1 MNRYP
6 GIIQCLVCKEIL
18 VSFYRHDYKTC
29 KCPNQTMIDGGRD
42 YLKVGGKDLKKV
54 QFLKIIKTPKRKN

>member
-1 MNRYP
+1 
-6 GIIQCLVCKEIL
+6 
-18 VSFYRHDYKTC
+18 
-29 KCPNQTMIDGGRD
+29 MIDGGRD